1 MTKYTCI
8 LNYFP
13 AGKKFLPNI
22 GKTNTRGH
30 LVIHLPVK
38 MNGSKGYVINQK

>member
-1 MTKYTCI
+1 MTKYPSF

-13 AGKKFLPNI
+13 AGKMFLPNI
-22 GKTNTRGH
+22 GKTKTRGH

-38 MNGSKGYVINQK
+38 MNGSRGYVINQK